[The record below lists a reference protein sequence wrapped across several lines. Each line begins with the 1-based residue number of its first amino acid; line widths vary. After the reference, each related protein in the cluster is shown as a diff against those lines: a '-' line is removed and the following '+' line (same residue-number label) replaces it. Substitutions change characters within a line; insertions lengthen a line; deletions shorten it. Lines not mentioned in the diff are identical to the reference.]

1 MLGSGR
7 KFLDNGAAVARRPA
21 FQLLLLFF
29 LFPLV
34 VVNNSSSSGVNI
46 GCLRGCCCLF
56 S

>member
-7 KFLDNGAAVARRPA
+7 KFLDNGAAVARRLSAAVVILP
-21 FQLLLLFF
+21 L
-29 LFPLV
+29 PLV